1 MRKFVRV
8 RVSVGNLEAGYFVV
22 ELMNSSAR
30 PRDALRKDVLGRSTR
45 WTIGRDGRS
54 QVARTRTPGELPLF
68 CRNPSTVQV
77 SGCFKTGQVLFI
89 GTVAR
94 FDACVC
100 ADHVLV
106 FTAASAPAESPR
118 AGDAATIPLKSV
130 HTSLF
135 FGTYI
140 HTYIQTDRQLNKY
153 K

>member
-89 GTVAR
+89 GNSSAFR
-94 FDACVC
+94 RLCVC
-100 ADHVLV
+100 RPCLGLHRGL
-106 FTAASAPAESPR
+106 SAGGEPSRRRCRHHSFEKR
-118 AGDAATIPLKSV
+118 AHIS
-130 HTSLF
+130 F
-135 FGTYI
+135 FWYI
-140 HTYIQTDRQLNKY
+140 HTYIHTDRQTDS
-153 K
+153 

>member
-54 QVARTRTPGELPLF
+54 QVARTRTPGELPTVLYS
-68 CRNPSTVQV
+68 RNPSR
-77 SGCFKTGQVLFI
+77 L
-89 GTVAR
+89 
-94 FDACVC
+94 
-100 ADHVLV
+100 L
-106 FTAASAPAESPR
+106 
-118 AGDAATIPLKSV
+118 
-130 HTSLF
+130 
-135 FGTYI
+135 
-140 HTYIQTDRQLNKY
+140 Y